1 MTDQAGEK
9 YAHSNRSCKAGPHS
23 KYCGPQC
30 KARETLPDRTLQMRA
45 PRFEKPHNLN
55 LAARRLK
62 EFLERMTNS
71 GVLRPLNLFPPAVPP
86 AKNVPGLR
94 INQGLAVAGTSD
106 VRPDVDWRLPR
117 LDPMLH
123 GLDANHLSCP
133 AAVTP
138 RTEPMCVRH
147 LQILLIA
154 CACSSQRRSALRATK

>member
-1 MTDQAGEK
+1 MRIPTAAVRRDHTAST
-9 YAHSNRSCKAGPHS
+9 AARSAKPGKHYRTGHCKCGHPGS
-23 KYCGPQC
+23 K
-30 KARETLPDRTLQMRA
+30 
-45 PRFEKPHNLN
+45 KPHNLN